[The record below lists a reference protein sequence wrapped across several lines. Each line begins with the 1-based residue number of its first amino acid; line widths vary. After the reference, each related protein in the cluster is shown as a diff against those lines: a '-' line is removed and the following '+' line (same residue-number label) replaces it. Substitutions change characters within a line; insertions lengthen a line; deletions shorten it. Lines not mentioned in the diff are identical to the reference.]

1 MASKDKS
8 STGKHR
14 KRRHEKDIGVAA
26 KSNRAESGDAKT
38 PAIIAQELEDL
49 LHSLFVDAR
58 SRKHEFITVEH
69 LLVGLLNESTAKKV
83 LLACNA
89 NLEELKSRLTVFID
103 ENISIIV
110 DPVKQDTL
118 PALEFQRVIQR
129 AILYVQTS
137 GRKVVHGADCLVAI
151 YGEKDSHAVYFL
163 RQQGVTRVDVLN
175 FLTHGVHKRDV
186 GQDRYL
192 GQKRDLFEPNLGQT
206 LKNFAIDAAR
216 SYAPEK
222 TGVAAQ
228 PKLFISYSHVD
239 TGCLERLLV
248 HLKPLERSNTVVCWS
263 DTRIRTGD
271 KWRAELQKNLDDA
284 VIAILLISA
293 DFLASDFIVNNELPP
308 LLIKA
313 DQSGLRILPVILKP
327 CGFRRDPILS
337 TFQAAND
344 PGSPLLGLSSIE
356 QEALYDKIAEE
367 VMREV
372 NLRRT

>member
-1 MASKDKS
+1 MAGKEHTSKEKA
-8 STGKHR
+8 R
-14 KRRHEKDIGVAA
+14 KRQQKKGVGAA
-26 KSNRAESGDAKT
+26 ARTLQALPGAAGS

-49 LHSLFVDAR
+49 LHTLFVDAR
-58 SRKHEFITVEH
+58 SRKHEFISVEH
-69 LLVGLLNESTAKKV
+69 LLAGLLNESTAKKV

-89 NLEELKSRLTVFID
+89 NLEELKTRLAVFID
-103 ENISIIV
+103 ESTSIIV
-110 DPVKQDTL
+110 DPAKQDTL
-118 PALEFQRVIQR
+118 PTPEFQRVIQR
-129 AILYVQTS
+129 AIIYVQTS
-137 GRKVVHGADCLVAI
+137 GRKTVHGADCLVAI

-163 RQQGVTRVDVLN
+163 RQQGVTRFDVLN
-175 FLTHGVHKRDV
+175 FLTHGTSKKRAA
-186 GQDRYL
+186 QDRYL
-192 GQKRDLFEPNLGQT
+192 GQKEDLFEPNLGQT

-216 SYAPEK
+216 SYAPAK
-222 TGVAAQ
+222 KPAAAQ

-239 TGCLERLLV
+239 TRCLERLLV

-271 KWRAELQKNLDDA
+271 KWRTELQKNLEEA

-313 DQSGLRILPVILKP
+313 DQNGLRILPVILKP

-344 PGSPLLGLSSIE
+344 PSSPLLGMTSIE

-367 VMREV
+367 VMREIIS
-372 NLRRT
+372 RRS